1 MHYRSFFLEKSVHY
15 FEYVSYIL
23 FLAEFLSLCPI
34 KGFDIPMLKKKS
46 KILILMDH
54 KSVKE
59 KKLAVVFV
67 DPPTQNCVIH
77 HNKWRNEDLTVRR
90 RAGLD
95 KRKIL
100 MVFSFALVKLNL
112 SSFGD
117 LKAPKFG
124 KAWKLAATS
133 KVLWRQSWIYWG
145 SSPYEWAIHEQNKI
159 PIYHFQFGQTE
170 LTI

>member
-1 MHYRSFFLEKSVHY
+1 MYRISY
-15 FEYVSYIL
+15 FD

-133 KVLWRQSWIYWG
+133 KVLWRG
-145 SSPYEWAIHEQNKI
+145 SQLHPMNELFICMRRAKQNNI
-159 PIYHFQFGQTE
+159 AASMNFIQITDLSVVSY
-170 LTI
+170 